1 MRKILVLLVVVMFV
15 FGTTVTQ
22 ADVYTETHNTLNK
35 IETTLDRVD
44 NNIQTARNANT
55 KENVK
60 STAKAEAKR
69 KTNSFWDRIFGK

>member
-1 MRKILVLLVVVMFV
+1 MKKILVLLAVVMFI
-15 FGTTVTQ
+15 FGSTIAQ
-22 ADVYTETHNTLNK
+22 ADVYSETHRTLNK

-44 NNIQTARNANT
+44 NNIQTARNENT

-60 STAKAEAKR
+60 SSAKAEAKR